1 MTPFPVSA
9 PHFLA
14 IALAVT
20 LAYGP
25 AAAQDVRDANAK
37 SYPNRTVRIIVPFP
51 PGGPADIVARFVGQ
65 KMSEDW
71 HQQVIVDNRPGAGA
85 ILGTE
90 MGAKAAPDGY
100 TLTMAVSSAFGINP
114 TLYTKLPYDAVKD
127 FAPISNLGLTP
138 QTLVASPSAPF
149 KTVKEFVS
157 AAKQKPGQIN
167 FASLGSGSTS
177 HLTMEMFRS
186 TAGITLNHVPFK
198 GSADAHTQL
207 IGGQVPV
214 MFDAIPATRP
224 HIQSGKL
231 RGLGIG
237 TLQRSPFLP
246 DLPTIAESGYAG
258 FEAVGWIG
266 IAAPAKTPAPI
277 LDKLNAEMVK
287 IIHEPD
293 VKEKLGTL
301 AFTPVGDSRAEFA
314 AYMKSEIAKWGKA
327 VKESGARAD

>member
-1 MTPFPVSA
+1 MSNVICRTVVV
-9 PHFLA
+9 
-14 IALAVT
+14 ALAV
-20 LAYGP
+20 LAGVANVP
-25 AAAQDVRDANAK
+25 VFAQD
-37 SYPNRTVRIIVPFP
+37 YPGKPIRIIVQFT
-51 PGGPADIVARFVGQ
+51 PGTSTDILARLVAQ

-301 AFTPVGDSRAEFA
+301 AFTPVGDSRAQFA
-314 AYMKSEIAKWGKA
+314 TYMKSEIAKWGKA